1 MHAEKMGVV
10 STLEYAEVAWN
21 PLLPRAKA
29 YWCGPDGPRTLKVH
43 GVEAINEAA
52 RDGWEVA
59 EYRTAEHWSSCLLR
73 RVVK

>member
-1 MHAEKMGVV
+1 MSVV
-10 STLEYAEVAWN
+10 PTLEYAEVAWN
-21 PLLPRAKA
+21 PLLSKPSA

-43 GVEAINEAA
+43 GIEAINEAA